1 MINQLDEMLA
11 HLLSTRL
18 NDDPILPTIDVLV
31 RPPDDAWRAF
41 VSANARPAVN
51 VYLAEVREDREQRS
65 SAANNL
71 GDPEPFRVDCHYLIS
86 AWVPSSDPTI
96 GTPTIVED
104 WLLGECL
111 RILAD
116 QAPINASRIYAPAAP
131 PVDPSLV
138 DNDFR
143 TEIAPPEGYTNLGDF
158 WTGLGQGNIWHPAAH
173 LTVTLPLQRSP
184 RPVGPPVT
192 TLHTTFIPGPEPFV
206 HIGGRLKNLA
216 GAAVPGAWIE
226 LEDSVTGA
234 ALRATRTDASGRFQL
249 YDIAEGDYRI
259 HAHTEDGADLV
270 VPVAV
275 PSASGRY
282 EFVMA

>member
-18 NDDPILPTIDVLV
+18 NQDPTLPTIDVLV

-51 VYLAEVREDREQRS
+51 IYLAEVREDRDQRS
-65 SAANNL
+65 TAANNL
-71 GDPEPFRVDCHYLIS
+71 GDPEPFRVDCHYLVS
-86 AWVPSSDPTI
+86 AWVPSSDPTV

-138 DNDFR
+138 DNDLR

-173 LTVTLPLQRSP
+173 LTITLPLQRSP

-234 ALRATRTDASGRFQL
+234 ALRATRTDESGRFQL

-259 HAHTEDGADLV
+259 HALTEDGADLV
-270 VPVAV
+270 VPVTV

-282 EFVMA
+282 ELVLT

>member
-11 HLLSTRL
+11 HLLYTRL
-18 NDDPILPTIDVLV
+18 NDDPTLPTIDVLV
-31 RPPDDAWRAF
+31 RPPDDTWRAF
-41 VSANARPAVN
+41 VSGNARPAVN
-51 VYLAEVREDREQRS
+51 IYMAEVREDRDQRS
-65 SAANNL
+65 SAATNL
-71 GDPEPFRVDCHYLIS
+71 VDPEPFRVDCHYLVS

-116 QAPINASRIYAPAAP
+116 HAPINASRIYAPAAP

-138 DNDFR
+138 DNDLR
-143 TEIAPPEGYTNLGDF
+143 TEIAPPEGYANLGDF

-173 LTVTLPLQRSP
+173 LTLTLPLQRSS

-192 TLHTTFIPGPEPFV
+192 TLHTTFVPGPEPFV
-206 HIGGRLKNLA
+206 HIGGRFRNLA
-216 GAAVPGAWIE
+216 GVGVAGAWIE
-226 LEDSVTGA
+226 LVDSVTGA
-234 ALRATRTDASGRFQL
+234 ALKATRTDESGRFQL
-249 YDIAEGDYRI
+249 YDVAEGDYRI
-259 HAHTEDGADLV
+259 RARTEDGADLV
-270 VPVAV
+270 VPVTV

-282 EFVMA
+282 ELVMN